1 MVDSDPFVFFETG
14 FKLIGGCPVKNAL
27 LSIFFTLLLVSTLLL
42 PITFAQDYTQ
52 LNLPEGANLRLG
64 KGKIEEIQYSPDGT
78 RLAAASSIG
87 VWVL

>member
-1 MVDSDPFVFFETG
+1 MKS
-14 FKLIGGCPVKNAL
+14 AL

-52 LNLPEGANLRLG
+52 LSLPVGAKLRLG
-64 KGKIEEIQYSPDGT
+64 KGNIEEIQYSPDGT

>member
-1 MVDSDPFVFFETG
+1 M
-14 FKLIGGCPVKNAL
+14 KNAL

-52 LNLPEGANLRLG
+52 LSSPVGAKLRLG
-64 KGKIEEIQYSPDGT
+64 KGNIEEIQYSPDGT
-78 RLAAASSIG
+78 RLAAASSIR

>member
-1 MVDSDPFVFFETG
+1 M
-14 FKLIGGCPVKNAL
+14 KNAL

-52 LNLPEGANLRLG
+52 LSLPVGAKLRLG
-64 KGKIEEIQYSPDGT
+64 KGNIEEIQYSPDRT
-78 RLAAASSIG
+78 RLAAASSTG